1 VTDTRPQATERR
13 SDQENGDTATLAPGS
28 SWTPLDQAR
37 FRSLVEETVLPPTT
51 SVELLGGADKD
62 WQNRLDQHTPHV
74 GEAFIANTRLA
85 RRGPYTGRPD
95 PAGPAELWRM
105 LTELSYAPNEE
116 DLEPGAIEAVMV
128 GHEHLEPRLARLL
141 GMVTD
146 PEGPGQAF
154 FGIDA
159 FVVLDGN
166 VYRQPLGRPF
176 LWRERVLDDAAVAR
190 FDQAVLERP
199 DGLDPL
205 AWIVLVGAPWRHMM
219 FYGPRGLRRTF
230 VDAGRAAM
238 LIGSGAA
245 SIGLAS
251 WFGTDVID
259 RELEDLLLLDGVE
272 RFVAG
277 VCAIAE
283 PEEADDG

>member
-1 VTDTRPQATERR
+1 MTDTRPHSSEQSA
-13 SDQENGDTATLAPGS
+13 NGGNGEAATLAPGS
-28 SWTPLDQAR
+28 RWTPLDQAR

-74 GEAFIANTRLA
+74 GESFIANTRLA
-85 RRGPYTGRPD
+85 RRGPYTERPD

-116 DLEPGAIEAVMV
+116 DLEPGAIEAVIV
-128 GHEHLEPRLARLL
+128 GHERIDPRLAKLL

-146 PEGPGQAF
+146 TEGPGRAF
-154 FGIDA
+154 FALDA
-159 FVVLDGN
+159 FVVLDGS

-176 LWRERVLDDAAVAR
+176 LWRERTLDADTRAR
-190 FDQAVLERP
+190 FEDAVLERP
-199 DGLDPL
+199 DGLSPL
-205 AWIVLVGAPWRHMM
+205 AWVVLVGAPWRHMM
-219 FYGPRGLRRTF
+219 FYGPRGLRRTL

-245 SIGLAS
+245 SLGLAS
-251 WFGTDVID
+251 WFGSDVID
-259 RELEDLLLLDGVE
+259 RELESVLLLDGVE

-283 PEEADDG
+283 QEEAEDD